1 MVESPLTPAQ
11 TRFLE
16 AARVGALA
24 TADGDGHPHVV
35 PVVFVLDGGRVY
47 TPIDGKPKGDPRGLR
62 RLRNIRENP
71 RVSFLVSWYEEDW
84 AHLGFVLI
92 RGTAMILESGSAG
105 GRLAEEEEE
114 CRGAEALLRE
124 KYPQYETV
132 PLGGPDSLF
141 IRISLERATSW
152 GMI

>member
-1 MVESPLTPAQ
+1 MVMRSLTPDQ
-11 TRFLE
+11 IRFLDS
-16 AARVGALA
+16 ARVGALA

-35 PVVFVLDGGRVY
+35 PVVFVLDDGRIY

-71 RVSFLVSWYEEDW
+71 RVSLLVSRYEEDW
-84 AHLGFVLI
+84 TRLGFVLI
-92 RGTAMILESGSAG
+92 RGTAMILEDGPADGRPAG
-105 GRLAEEEEE
+105 EEAE

-141 IRISLERATSW
+141 IRITLERATSW

>member
-1 MVESPLTPAQ
+1 MSSLTPAQ
-11 TRFLE
+11 SRFLG

-24 TADGDGHPHVV
+24 TAGGDGHPHVV
-35 PVVFVLDGGRVY
+35 PVVFVLGGGQIY

-71 RVSFLVSWYEEDW
+71 QISLLISRYEEDW
-84 AHLGFVLI
+84 THLGFVLI
-92 RGTAMILESGSAG
+92 RGTAMILESGSAKG
-105 GRLAEEEEE
+105 HPAEEEAE
-114 CRGAEALLRE
+114 CRKAELLLRE
-124 KYPQYETV
+124 KYPQYETF

-141 IRISLERATSW
+141 IRITLERVTSW